1 MNFFLKVKE
10 FGELLTFKM
19 HKKDKADIYIHI
31 LCLAFIIYLVV
42 STFFNQRVSMST
54 NLSVNLHIRQPA
66 YNVTF
71 TVFTAPSTLT
81 FSR

>member
-10 FGELLTFKM
+10 FGKLLTFKM
-19 HKKDKADIYIHI
+19 HKKKTRLIYIHI

-42 STFFNQRVSMST
+42 STFFNQRVSMLT
-54 NLSVNLHIRQPA
+54 NLSVDLYTRQPA

-71 TVFTAPSTLT
+71 TVFTAPSALT